1 MKVLVTGGAGF
12 IGSHV
17 VDRLIKEGHQVVA
30 VDDLSL
36 GRQENLHPKVKFYHL
51 DICHEGLIELF
62 REEKPDI
69 VNHHAAQVNLRLS
82 VENPLFD
89 AQVNLL
95 GSLNLLESSR
105 HTGVKKFIYISS
117 GGAIYGQAK
126 RLPVR
131 EEDPISPLSPYG
143 LHKYMVEL
151 YLPLYYQTYG
161 LPYTILRYPNVYG
174 PRQDPKGEAGV
185 VAIFSQQM
193 LRGERP
199 TIFGDG
205 SKTRDYVFV
214 DDIVEANLLVMQ
226 GGDQQTYNLGWGRE
240 VTDQEIFDRVR
251 DALACHIQPIYG
263 DKRPGEIDHISLD
276 ITRIKRSLGWQPRIP
291 LEQGIPIAVEYYKR
305 EMERT

>member
-17 VDRLIKEGHQVVA
+17 ADRLIKEGHQVVV

-36 GRQENLHPKVKFYHL
+36 GRRENLHPKAKFHHL
-51 DICHEGLIELF
+51 DICYEGLIELF
-62 REEKPDI
+62 QQEKPDI

-82 VENPLFD
+82 VEDPLFD
-89 AQVNLL
+89 ARVNLL
-95 GSLNLLESSR
+95 GSLNLLECSR
-105 HTGVKKFIYISS
+105 QTGVKKFIYISS

-131 EEDPISPLSPYG
+131 EEDPLSPLSPYG

-214 DDIVEANLLVMQ
+214 HDIVEANLLAMQ

-251 DALACHIQPIYG
+251 DALTSDMQPIYG
-263 DKRPGEIDHISLD
+263 EKRPGEIDHISLD
-276 ITRIKRSLGWQPRIP
+276 STRIKSSLGWQPHIH
-291 LEQGIPIAVEYYKR
+291 LEEGIPIAVAYYKK
-305 EMERT
+305 EVEGG